1 MTSIF
6 TTSPA
11 AAGYLAELRDQL
23 GDFPEQERDEIVA
36 DVESS
41 LLELP
46 DQSDAGLRS
55 RFGTPSAF
63 AEELRAAAGV
73 HRAADEPRPHPS
85 VSLLERADQLAQSRN
100 VAALRGTLSR
110 LAPIGWVARAYLLVA
125 AAALI
130 LGTGWSAWHREL
142 PRFAN
147 GGTSLAIL
155 AAAIIASVA
164 LGLRPGRLRRLL
176 LAANVAAVIAVV
188 PVIVH
193 LTQRAATPVV
203 VVQVPAPTAFQPA
216 TAIQPGLTSAGRTV
230 TNVYAYTR
238 AGAMLHDVLLYDQ
251 TGAPLQ
257 ITSAVADPDRRILRT
272 ASGKPLFNSFPIR
285 YYHPGTAR
293 VDQPNAGPTVRIPS
307 ILTPPLQPTITTR
320 HR

>member
-1 MTSIF
+1 VTGIF
-6 TTSPA
+6 TTSSA

-63 AEELRAAAGV
+63 AEELRVAAGV
-73 HRAADEPRPHPS
+73 GRAADEPRPRRS
-85 VSLLERADQLAQSRN
+85 VPLLERARRLAQSRN
-100 VAALRGTLSR
+100 VATLRGTLSR

-125 AAALI
+125 AGALV

-142 PRFAN
+142 PRFVN

-155 AAAIIASVA
+155 AVAIIASVA
-164 LGLRPGRLRRLL
+164 LGLRPGRLRLFL
-176 LAANVAAVIAVV
+176 IAANVAAVLAVV

-203 VVQVPAPTAFQPA
+203 LVQVPAPTPF
-216 TAIQPGLTSAGRTV
+216 QPGLTSDGRPV

-238 AGAMLHDVLLYDQ
+238 SGAMLHDVLLYDQ
-251 TGAPLQ
+251 TGAPLP
-257 ITSAVADPDRRILRT
+257 ITSVVADPDRRILRT

-285 YYHPGTAR
+285 YYRPGTAH

-307 ILTPPLQPTITTR
+307 ILTPPLQPNITTP
-320 HR
+320 HG

>member
-1 MTSIF
+1 VTSIF

-46 DQSDAGLRS
+46 DQSDADLRS

-63 AEELRAAAGV
+63 AEELRTAAGV
-73 HRAADEPRPHPS
+73 HRAAEEPHPRPS
-85 VSLLERADQLAQSRN
+85 VPLLERARQLAQSRN
-100 VAALRGTLSR
+100 VAALRGSLSR

-125 AAALI
+125 AAALV

-164 LGLRPGRLRRLL
+164 LGLHPGRLRMLL
-176 LAANVAAVIAVV
+176 LAANVATLLAVV

-193 LTQRAATPVV
+193 LTQRARTPAV
-203 VVQVPAPTAFQPA
+203 VVQLPAPTAL
-216 TAIQPGLTSAGRTV
+216 QPGLTSDGRTV
-230 TNVYAYTR
+230 TNLYAYTR
-238 AGAMLHDVLLYDQ
+238 TGAMLHDILLYDQ

-257 ITSAVADPDRRILRT
+257 ISSAVADASRRILRT

-285 YYHPGTAR
+285 YYHPGTAH

-307 ILTPPLQPTITTR
+307 ILTPPLQPNITTR

>member
-63 AEELRAAAGV
+63 AEELRTAAGV
-73 HRAADEPRPHPS
+73 HRAAEEARPLPS
-85 VSLLERADQLAQSRN
+85 VSLLERAHQLAQSRE
-100 VAALRGTLSR
+100 VAALRSVTLR
-110 LAPIGWVARAYLLVA
+110 LAPIGWVARAYVLVA

-130 LGTGWSAWHREL
+130 LGTGWSAWQREL

-164 LGLRPGRLRRLL
+164 LGLRPGRLRMLL
-176 LAANVAAVIAVV
+176 LAANVAAVIAVA

-193 LTQRAATPVV
+193 LTQRARTPIV
-203 VVQVPAPTAFQPA
+203 VVQVPAPTAL
-216 TAIQPGLTSAGRTV
+216 QPGLTSAGRTV

-251 TGAPLQ
+251 TGTPLQ

-285 YYHPGTAR
+285 YYHPGTAH

-307 ILTPPLQPTITTR
+307 ILTPVLPPPSSER
-320 HR
+320 